1 MTKLIYKVEVCHA
14 SCIIKTTLLIQV
26 ATAWDNLYRQLESF
40 SVWSDHTLWYL
51 APLPTFEEQK
61 KEESRKWIDTAKLK
75 MVRLYKSCDYGILL
89 KLNFKATA
97 LLCRLFNSFDITAHI
112 FQHINKQKVK
122 ILWLIISIIFH
133 SIRWFKLPDFLSKW
147 PWWKLTLHLWNHR
160 KYFSVVDF
168 IL

>member
-1 MTKLIYKVEVCHA
+1 VE
-14 SCIIKTTLLIQV
+14 IPK
-26 ATAWDNLYRQLESF
+26 
-40 SVWSDHTLWYL
+40 HTLWYL

-97 LLCRLFNSFDITAHI
+97 LLCRLFTSFEITAHI
-112 FQHINKQKVK
+112 CQHINKQKVK

-147 PWWKLTLHLWNHR
+147 PWWKLTLHLWNHHAVLLSAAVLYTNGTTTR
-160 KYFSVVDF
+160 KGNSDKQN
-168 IL
+168 